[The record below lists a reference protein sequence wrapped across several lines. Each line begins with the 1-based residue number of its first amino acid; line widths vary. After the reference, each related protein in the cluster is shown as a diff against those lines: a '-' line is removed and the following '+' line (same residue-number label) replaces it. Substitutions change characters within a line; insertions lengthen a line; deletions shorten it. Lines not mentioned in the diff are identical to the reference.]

1 MNVSVTCTQRAYFLS
16 DIDGF
21 FCNEF
26 LRKIPK
32 ALTHFQFVSSNS
44 LCQAKYSVHSCFYY
58 AIVQLTLVNM
68 QQSYHASLCVALYLK
83 ILFCLDIICIL

>member
-44 LCQAKYSVHSCFYY
+44 LCQAKYSVHSCF
-58 AIVQLTLVNM
+58 
-68 QQSYHASLCVALYLK
+68 
-83 ILFCLDIICIL
+83 